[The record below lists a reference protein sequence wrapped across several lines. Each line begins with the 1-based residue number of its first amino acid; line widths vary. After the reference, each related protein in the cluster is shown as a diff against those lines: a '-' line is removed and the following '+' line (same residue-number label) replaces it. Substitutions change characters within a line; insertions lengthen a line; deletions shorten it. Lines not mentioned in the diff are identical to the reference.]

1 LVIAET
7 AQNRLFLLADRNA
20 PPFRLPA
27 PGRTVV
33 EWTALAP
40 APGLAFY
47 ALDGPGRRI
56 HQFDLQ
62 GNYIGVA
69 IDLEAL
75 AQAEGLGPVEPGG
88 LAVDAAGHGVVT
100 DRLGDRLLVFGP
112 GWSFL
117 GVWGQSG
124 SEPGSWRRPEAV
136 AVGKQGPFLVA
147 DTGNRR
153 VVLLDSLGD
162 VLAVRGLEAPPRGVA
177 IFAADRYA
185 VSVEDRVEWMS
196 AGLRFEEA
204 TVLPAG
210 TCPGGSYATRALTGN
225 ARSLFAGEGC
235 SGRVLQLR
243 PDGE

>member
-1 LVIAET
+1 VVIAET
-7 AQNRLFLLADRNA
+7 AQNRLFLLAARTA
-20 PPFRLPA
+20 SPFRLPA

-40 APGLAFY
+40 APGLSFY

-56 HQFDLQ
+56 HQYDLQ
-62 GNYIGVA
+62 GNYLGVA
-69 IDLEAL
+69 LDLEAL
-75 AQAEGLGPVEPGG
+75 AAAEGLGPVEPGG
-88 LAVDAAGHGVVT
+88 LAVDAAGHAVVS

-153 VVLLDSLGD
+153 LVLLDTLGD
-162 VLAVRGLEAPPRGVA
+162 VLAVRVMDASPRGVA
-177 IFAADRYA
+177 ILDADRYL
-185 VSVEDRVEWMS
+185 VSVEDRVERMGK
-196 AGLRFEEA
+196 GLAFEGS
-204 TVLPAG
+204 TVLPPG
-210 TCPGGSYATRALTGN
+210 TCPGGSYATRALAGN
-225 ARSLFAGEGC
+225 ARSLLAGEGC
-235 SGRVLQLR
+235 SGRVLEFR
-243 PDGE
+243 PDGK